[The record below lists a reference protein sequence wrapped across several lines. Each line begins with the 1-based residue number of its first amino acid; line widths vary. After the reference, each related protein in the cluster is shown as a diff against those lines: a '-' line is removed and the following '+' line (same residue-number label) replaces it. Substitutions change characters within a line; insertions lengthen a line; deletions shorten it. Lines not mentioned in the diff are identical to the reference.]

1 MKNEKDFKTYISE
14 IAAKIAEAPADT
26 RRLRSYQARKDKGA
40 AVSVP
45 DKYQG
50 IKYKD
55 VPGLSPLMKKK
66 ADQIVAALEEELMDE
81 VKSASIYPSKGR
93 YENSIIFK
101 IEFENLPTFVGVV
114 SADAEDLPEPKGST
128 GFEPPL
134 ATGQRKEPESEK
146 KTKPLSKKAAALAK
160 GTMSFD
166 IPDKGESGA
175 KTFDKEAAKK
185 MIDAKRIDPKIK
197 IYLQHKDRGWLAD
210 VRPVLLSGDT
220 LTVIETPKGGTK
232 EEERKY
238 NIKDITNY
246 IVHQPYKSKAAK
258 SDVKESYFSFLMEVL
273 RNEPIVKAGFSS
285 QTVTNDAG
293 RFLKKGSMQDLETNT
308 SVSPK
313 TKKMINVFLQDVA
326 KELLSIS
333 AVPGT
338 SVQKTLDTIK
348 KKAKVANKQSKIAEQ
363 NGPNTPAKPDAQ
375 KLADILKDIAVVK
388 SAFFRIDNAIEF
400 GDLLMGIMP
409 MMKLDPSQ
417 FINGLNKAVKLAA
430 ELKQKNNPSEPVSKD
445 SPNAMYDKMKTPD
458 VSADDAKKMKLPALQ
473 EAYERIKRK

>member
-26 RRLRSYQARKDKGA
+26 RRLKSYQARKDKGA
-40 AVSVP
+40 AVSVS

-55 VPGLSPLMKKK
+55 VPGLSGLMTRK
-66 ADQIVAALEEELMDE
+66 ADQIVAALEEDLMDQ
-81 VKSASIYPSKGR
+81 VKTASIYPSKGR

-101 IEFENLPTFVGVV
+101 IEFENLPTFVGIV
-114 SADAEDLPEPKGST
+114 SADPEDLPEPKGVT

-134 ATGQRKEPESEK
+134 ATGQRKDPESEK
-146 KTKPLSKKAAALAK
+146 KTAPLSKKAAALAK
-160 GTMSFD
+160 GKMTFD
-166 IPDKGESGA
+166 IPSQGMAGA

-185 MIDAKRIDPKIK
+185 MIDAKRIEPKVK
-197 IYLQHKDRGWLAD
+197 IHLNHKDRGWLVD

-220 LTVIETPKGGTK
+220 FTVIETPKGSTK
-232 EEERKY
+232 EEERRY

-246 IVHQPYKSKAAK
+246 ILQQPRKSRAAK
-258 SDVKESYFSFLMEVL
+258 IDIKESFFSFLSEVL
-273 RNEPIVKAGFSS
+273 RNEPIVKAGFAS
-285 QTVTNDAG
+285 QAVTNDAG

-348 KKAKVANKQSKIAEQ
+348 KKAKVANKKSKIAEQ
-363 NGPNTPAKPDAQ
+363 DGPNTPPKPDAK

-388 SAFFRIDNAIEF
+388 SALFRIDDAIEF
-400 GDLLMGIMP
+400 GDFLMGIMP
-409 MMKLDPSQ
+409 MLKLDHSQ

-445 SPNAMYDKMKTPD
+445 SPNAMDDKMN
-458 VSADDAKKMKLPALQ
+458 LPALQ

>member
-40 AVSVP
+40 AVSVS

-55 VPGLSPLMKKK
+55 VPGLSGLMKRK
-66 ADQIVAALEEELMDE
+66 ADQIVAALEEDLMDQ
-81 VKSASIYPSKGR
+81 VKTASIYPSKGR

-101 IEFENLPTFVGVV
+101 IEFENLPTFVGIV
-114 SADAEDLPEPKGST
+114 SADPEDLPEPKGVT

-134 ATGQRKEPESEK
+134 ATGQRKDPESEK
-146 KTKPLSKKAAALAK
+146 KTAPLSKKAAALAK
-160 GTMSFD
+160 GKMTFD
-166 IPDKGESGA
+166 IPSQGMAGA

-185 MIDAKRIDPKIK
+185 MIDAKRIEPKVK
-197 IYLQHKDRGWLAD
+197 IHLNHKDRGWLVD

-220 LTVIETPKGGTK
+220 FTVIETPKGSTK
-232 EEERKY
+232 EEERRY

-246 IVHQPYKSKAAK
+246 ILQQPRKSRAAK
-258 SDVKESYFSFLMEVL
+258 IDIKESFFSFLSEVL
-273 RNEPIVKAGFSS
+273 RNEPIVKAGFAS
-285 QTVTNDAG
+285 QAVTNDAG

-348 KKAKVANKQSKIAEQ
+348 KKAKVANKKSKMDSADLKEYESGKVNLPNSIKAQINSAIADEKDMAQ
-363 NGPNTPAKPDAQ
+363 FVLDMIMEIIPNEKAFANLEKRAGWTGIFKA
-375 KLADILKDIAVVK
+375 LKVK
-388 SAFFRIDNAIEF
+388 SGENSQGGDNT
-400 GDLLMGIMP
+400 
-409 MMKLDPSQ
+409 
-417 FINGLNKAVKLAA
+417 
-430 ELKQKNNPSEPVSKD
+430 
-445 SPNAMYDKMKTPD
+445 TPD
-458 VSADDAKKMKLPALQ
+458 VSADDMKKSKLPDVPALQ